1 MKFSIEGRKIG
12 PKHPCYIIAEIG
24 INHEG
29 DSKVAMEMME
39 QAFQVGADAVKLQIV
54 EVEES
59 YAKGTESYEMFS
71 SSTLSD
77 KALKNMVKKAKK
89 MGGFLFATAGD
100 PLSVTRCVN
109 AGMQAFKVSSGLL
122 NNIPLIRILGKT
134 KKPIIL
140 STGMSNISEVKESIN
155 VAKNSGAND
164 IAVLQCT
171 SIYPAPAETLNLNT
185 IKTLSKE
192 CGVVSGY
199 SDHYLGSLSC
209 VAAVALGASIIEK
222 HFTITPASKGFDHH
236 ISLEPSSFKDMVD
249 KIRLVEKMLG
259 NDIKEPTKEE
269 LLKKA
274 LIRRYC
280 VAKENIYAGDAITLE
295 NISYK
300 RVLNPS
306 NGVEV
311 SNFDQILGRKLTTN
325 VKAGQNV
332 ERWMLE

>member
-59 YAKGTESYEMFS
+59 YAKGTESYEIFS

-192 CGVVSGY
+192 
-199 SDHYLGSLSC
+199 
-209 VAAVALGASIIEK
+209 
-222 HFTITPASKGFDHH
+222 
-236 ISLEPSSFKDMVD
+236 
-249 KIRLVEKMLG
+249 
-259 NDIKEPTKEE
+259 
-269 LLKKA
+269 
-274 LIRRYC
+274 
-280 VAKENIYAGDAITLE
+280 
-295 NISYK
+295 
-300 RVLNPS
+300 
-306 NGVEV
+306 
-311 SNFDQILGRKLTTN
+311 
-325 VKAGQNV
+325 
-332 ERWMLE
+332 